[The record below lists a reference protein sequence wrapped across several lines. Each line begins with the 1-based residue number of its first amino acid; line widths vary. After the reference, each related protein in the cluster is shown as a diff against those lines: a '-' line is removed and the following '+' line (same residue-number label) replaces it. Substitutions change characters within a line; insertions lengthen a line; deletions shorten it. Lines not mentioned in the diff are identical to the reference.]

1 MSFFDFF
8 VFLVLVVPLV
18 LEVILV
24 FMVICRSSFVPVFP
38 RFSYLSCSQSSSFSC
53 NSRSFSLF
61 LCRSCHCSSVLRYPH
76 VVLVIPLFFSS
87 LSSFSSFLSFSLY
100 TYYSFFGLSFHF
112 CHSRVCLWFS
122 CPSRLSSS
130 YGSTLSFILLA
141 LRDLISFSTFSCS
154 IRHFHVLSL
163 SHDLQRYRDVSSFS
177 LRCLCSLFI
186 LRRFSRPRFVLVFIF
201 LLDIRYFR
209 PCHYFRLRV
218 VSRPFGSLSARFSY
232 LLCYSHHSRVVL
244 VVFVSFFD
252 FFVFLVLVVPL
263 VLEVILVFEVI
274 CLSSFISVL
283 PRFSYLSYSQ
293 SSSFSCHSRS
303 FSLFLCR
310 SCHSIVLLVLF
321 IILLFFV
328 IFALHVLFVLR
339 AVVSFS
345 SFSSLFS

>member
-1 MSFFDFF
+1 
-8 VFLVLVVPLV
+8 
-18 LEVILV
+18 
-24 FMVICRSSFVPVFP
+24 MVICRSSFVPVFP

-177 LRCLCSLFI
+177 LRCLCSLLI
-186 LRRFSRPRFVLVFIF
+186 LRRFSRPRFVLVPLF

-209 PCHYFRLRV
+209 PCHSFRLCV
-218 VSRPFGSLSARFSY
+218 VSRLSVLFLHVFRICCVIPTILVLFQSFSCPSSTFLFFSSLQSLWCLRLFSF
-232 LLCYSHHSRVVL
+232 LRL
-244 VVFVSFFD
+244 
-252 FFVFLVLVVPL
+252 FVFLVSFPSF
-263 VLEVILVFEVI
+263 LVFLI
-274 CLSSFISVL
+274 
-283 PRFSYLSYSQ
+283 
-293 SSSFSCHSRS
+293 
-303 FSLFLCR
+303 
-310 SCHSIVLLVLF
+310 
-321 IILLFFV
+321 
-328 IFALHVLFVLR
+328 
-339 AVVSFS
+339 
-345 SFSSLFS
+345 